1 MFHLAFLIGGLN
13 AWTNILEKPLFK
25 KNGAVDPKATAVT
38 QINSK
43 SEEAD
48 IESVFWSLSFAHIFV
63 PFCQMVSSMAQKR
76 GYHLVERAFNTMSI
90 FYYQSTIF
98 LAQHTQMSANEK
110 YKMENEYSWFIIEI
124 LAFYGYILS
133 AVLVIIRNT
142 IVSSC
147 CGLKKH
153 PEEYKGDFI
162 AKQRD
167 NLDWAAFILILF
179 TVNVA
184 LISIDLY
191 IYDGCDEKLFPL
203 RNIMYLLLCNHML
216 QMIFHLFLKSFFR
229 HDGELNLN
237 HQWVWFVLLAS
248 YLYVIYLYFCTK
260 IVKNDVS

>member
-1 MFHLAFLIGGLN
+1 
-13 AWTNILEKPLFK
+13 
-25 KNGAVDPKATAVT
+25 
-38 QINSK
+38 
-43 SEEAD
+43 
-48 IESVFWSLSFAHIFV
+48 
-63 PFCQMVSSMAQKR
+63 
-76 GYHLVERAFNTMSI
+76 
-90 FYYQSTIF
+90 
-98 LAQHTQMSANEK
+98 MSANNK

-167 NLDWAAFILILF
+167 NLDWAAFISILF

-184 LISIDLY
+184 LISIDFY
-191 IYDGCDEKLFPL
+191 IYDECDEKLFPL
-203 RNIMYLLLCNHML
+203 RNIMYLLLFNHLL
-216 QMIFHLFLKSFFR
+216 QMIFHLFLKTFFR
-229 HDGELNLN
+229 HDGALNLN

-248 YLYVIYLYFCTK
+248 YMYVIYSYFCTK
-260 IVKNDVS
+260 IVKNDVSQSHKMWIPLDILLTFGIATYQAIHYCKHRCSEKKDGEEDEESLEEVLIDKSE